1 MTQQSQNK
9 AYFFAALTVL
19 MWSTVATAFKY
30 TLAYAT
36 VLQMLTI
43 ASCSALLMLL
53 LIVVLLG
60 KLPLVL
66 PSLKQYWR
74 LSLIAGL
81 LNPCLYYLILFE
93 AYDRLPAQLAQPI
106 NMTWAIVL
114 SVMAAVVLKQKI
126 RRHDYLA
133 ATICYVGV
141 LLIISQGGMDGFTR
155 VDWSG
160 IGLAL
165 LSTLI
170 WASYWVLNMKDNR
183 DPVIAMLL
191 NFLIATPLLMRPS
204 HVACFEFCARV
215 QGGSSSRRR
224 SSRRRSGCRRCRKV
238 AHSIARGVARAVEV
252 AQAVLLAR
260 VAGCVRDG
268 PNQCMPRRL
277 DAVLTAA
284 GLQAAQGPRRLHSFR
299 ARRFRSFLGIP
310 PPILQALFT
319 LFDDGK
325 KE

>member
-191 NFLIATPLLMRPS
+191 NFLIATPLLITLWVIAPGDS
-204 HVACFEFCARV
+204 VALPGLLGGIYIGIFEMSLAFLCW
-215 QGGSSSRRR
+215 
-224 SSRRRSGCRRCRKV
+224 
-238 AHSIARGVARAVEV
+238 SIALKSTDNAATVSNLVFLSPFLSLQMIQLILGETVFFTTYAGLVVIIAGLLYQQRVAAR
-252 AQAVLLAR
+252 LKTGLAR
-260 VAGCVRDG
+260 
-268 PNQCMPRRL
+268 
-277 DAVLTAA
+277 
-284 GLQAAQGPRRLHSFR
+284 
-299 ARRFRSFLGIP
+299 
-310 PPILQALFT
+310 
-319 LFDDGK
+319 
-325 KE
+325 

>member
-191 NFLIATPLLMRPS
+191 NFLIATPLLITLWVIAPGDS
-204 HVACFEFCARV
+204 VALPGLLGGIYIGIFEMSLAFLCW
-215 QGGSSSRRR
+215 
-224 SSRRRSGCRRCRKV
+224 
-238 AHSIARGVARAVEV
+238 SIALKSTDNAATVSNLVFLSPFLSLQLILLILGETVFFTTYAGLVVIIAGLLYQQRVAAR
-252 AQAVLLAR
+252 LKTGLAR
-260 VAGCVRDG
+260 
-268 PNQCMPRRL
+268 
-277 DAVLTAA
+277 
-284 GLQAAQGPRRLHSFR
+284 
-299 ARRFRSFLGIP
+299 
-310 PPILQALFT
+310 
-319 LFDDGK
+319 
-325 KE
+325 

>member
-191 NFLIATPLLMRPS
+191 NFLIATPLLITLWVIAPGDS
-204 HVACFEFCARV
+204 VALPGLLGGIYIGIFEMSLAFLCW
-215 QGGSSSRRR
+215 
-224 SSRRRSGCRRCRKV
+224 
-238 AHSIARGVARAVEV
+238 SIALKSTDNAATVSNLVFLSPFLSLQMIQLVLGETVFFTTYAGLVVIIAGLLYQQRVAAR
-252 AQAVLLAR
+252 LKTGLAR
-260 VAGCVRDG
+260 
-268 PNQCMPRRL
+268 
-277 DAVLTAA
+277 
-284 GLQAAQGPRRLHSFR
+284 
-299 ARRFRSFLGIP
+299 
-310 PPILQALFT
+310 
-319 LFDDGK
+319 
-325 KE
+325 

>member
-1 MTQQSQNK
+1 MVEV
-9 AYFFAALTVL
+9 FARVL
-19 MWSTVATAFKY
+19 V
-30 TLAYAT
+30 
-36 VLQMLTI
+36 VLLLVVFVVFV
-43 ASCSALLMLL
+43 ALLMLL

-191 NFLIATPLLMRPS
+191 NFLIATPLLITLLVIAPGDS
-204 HVACFEFCARV
+204 VALPGLLGGIYIGIFEMSLAFLCW
-215 QGGSSSRRR
+215 
-224 SSRRRSGCRRCRKV
+224 
-238 AHSIARGVARAVEV
+238 SIALKSSDNAATVSNLVFLSPFLSLQMIQLILGETVFFTTYAGLVVIIAGLLYQQRVAAR
-252 AQAVLLAR
+252 LKTGLAR
-260 VAGCVRDG
+260 
-268 PNQCMPRRL
+268 
-277 DAVLTAA
+277 
-284 GLQAAQGPRRLHSFR
+284 
-299 ARRFRSFLGIP
+299 
-310 PPILQALFT
+310 
-319 LFDDGK
+319 
-325 KE
+325 